1 MSKTA
6 IISGASS
13 GIGAATAQ
21 KFIELGYTVVNIARR
36 KSPVD
41 NVINVSA
48 DPAPKREQST
58 LLPSCWLLTA
68 GGVVALVHNA
78 SLMLKDTV
86 HDQGSD
92 ELCAYLRS
100 SLAL

>member
-41 NVINVSA
+41 NVINVA
-48 DPAPKREQST
+48 DLSTEEEQST
-58 LLPSCWLLTA
+58 LLPS
-68 GGVVALVHNA
+68 
-78 SLMLKDTV
+78 
-86 HDQGSD
+86 
-92 ELCAYLRS
+92 R
-100 SLAL
+100 